1 LGPRPRYFFLSNR
14 GDKITAM
21 NQNPKILIVDDEENI
36 RWVFKK
42 AFGKKDIRVD
52 TAESGEEALK
62 KIHDNDYLTV
72 FTDIFMEGMSG
83 LELLKQVKLAKPD
96 IKVVVLTAEDT
107 MNNTIEAMRLGAY
120 DYISKP
126 FDFDEIF
133 ALVDKALA
141 AQRIE
146 APPTEPAESPPDE
159 FSIDAIIG
167 KSKKMQEIF
176 KTIGKSAASD
186 LPILITGE
194 SGTGKEM
201 VAQALHYY
209 SKRREGPFIAIN
221 CAAISRELLESELFG
236 HEKGAFTG
244 AQERKQG
251 KFELAHGGTLFL
263 DEIGDM
269 ESPLQAKILRV
280 LQDHEFYRVGG
291 KTPLKVNVRILAA
304 TNQDLEKSMAQ
315 KKFREDLFHRLN
327 VIHMH
332 MPPLRERLEDV
343 PLLANHFLR
352 KFSPALARGKVY
364 LSPQAESLLSKHSWR
379 GNIRELEN
387 VIKRALVLALS
398 GPLLPDHLPSHLVKD
413 TGEPAPS
420 NEQWE
425 QKLNQLILD
434 YLKHNKW
441 EADDNL
447 HDRLIQSMEKQL
459 FEILLD
465 HYSGKQ
471 VPTAKALGINR
482 NTLKRKID
490 AMNIQVKKK
499 KPPKEQEMGKTATQ
513 LRAEKRD

>member
-1 LGPRPRYFFLSNR
+1 
-14 GDKITAM
+14 M

-42 AFGKKDIRVD
+42 AFGKKDFLVD
-52 TAESGEEALK
+52 TAESGEEALN
-62 KIHDNDYLTV
+62 KIQNNDYLAV
-72 FTDIFMEGMSG
+72 FTDIFMEGMTG
-83 LELLKQVKLAKPD
+83 LELLNQIKKINPD
-96 IKVVVLTAEDT
+96 TRVVVMTAQDT

-126 FDFDEIF
+126 FDFDEVF
-133 ALVDKALA
+133 ALVDKALVSRKI
-141 AQRIE
+141 Q
-146 APPTEPAESPPDE
+146 APPTEAPQNSTEE

-167 KSKKMQEIF
+167 KSKKMQEVF
-176 KTIGKSAASD
+176 KTIGKSAAAD

-209 SKRREGPFIAIN
+209 SKRSERPFIAIN

-244 AQERKQG
+244 AVERKQG
-251 KFELAHGGTLFL
+251 KFELADGGTLFL

-304 TNQDLEKSMAQ
+304 TNQDLEQLMERKL
-315 KKFREDLFHRLN
+315 FREDLFHRLN
-327 VIHMH
+327 VIHIH
-332 MPPLRERLEDV
+332 LPPLRERLEDV
-343 PLLANHFLR
+343 PLLANHFLK
-352 KFSPALARGKVY
+352 KFSPTLAEGTVY
-364 LSPQAESLLSKHSWR
+364 LSPSTERLLGNHSWR

-398 GPLLPDHLPSHLVKD
+398 GPILPDHLPRQLVAD
-413 TGEPAPS
+413 TQDAAPL

-425 QKLNQLILD
+425 KKLNQLIRD
-434 YLKHNKW
+434 YLKNNKW
-441 EADDNL
+441 DEEDNL
-447 HDRLIQSMEKQL
+447 HDRLIQSMEKHL

-465 HYSGKQ
+465 HFSGKQ

-490 AMNIQVKKK
+490 AMKIQIKKK
-499 KPPKEQEMGKTATQ
+499 KNPEGP
-513 LRAEKRD
+513 